1 MGNPDPGESRD
12 SSPDD
17 ELLVVIPLD
26 SDDELE
32 AAGIIPLPQSRFVP
46 GSRRFFTEDWTCFD
60 CYRWP
65 LKVESLL
72 TFRDSRMEKE
82 TSSPIDSNVS
92 TSREIYVKFA
102 NASNRWNEWVP
113 EDWLHQQTAIKL
125 NNFNREKV
133 DVWQKAKDS
142 IRGLELQ
149 PSGMYALPPSLVVSK
164 DSLTAEKILDV
175 KLCGSKTAGLKSGA
189 DLRKIEL
196 ENVQEAFVKWK
207 GLGYDSATWE
217 KIPSRDVKK
226 TSGLSPDD
234 VVRNEVDAAMYP
246 SFVSAFAGWKRRNAV
261 GIFERNRTTSKNDK
275 FVPYEKQPSFIEG
288 GILKDYQIKIE
299 GLNWLRF
306 KWTKDLPCILADEMG
321 LGKTVQIVSFITA
334 LMREYNEFPF
344 LILAPAIT
352 IGHWLDEFAKWS
364 PNTVTVHFTGQKPD
378 RTAIIEHEIFR
389 PKGQHP
395 RTRFHVL
402 LTAYENMML
411 EASFFK
417 DIQFAGLICDEGH
430 RLKNDESKTFRN
442 LMAYIKAR
450 HKVILSGTPLQNN
463 IRELFNLLN
472 FLDPE
477 KYDDPKSLSLEFGMD
492 NISQDDTIIPKIH
505 EAEILVPVTL
515 THIQKKL
522 YKAVLSKNFQLLRS
536 IGVHGKDDKNSSSLK
551 NVMMELRKICC
562 HPYLANKG
570 LEPENASPEELHKLL
585 VESSGKLSLLQNML
599 RKLFNSD
606 HRVLIFS
613 QFKLALDIIEDF
625 LVGEAYKFM
634 RIDGDV
640 PNHTRHSMINEFNA
654 NPKIFAFLLTTRTG
668 GTGIN
673 LTAADT
679 VIIYDCD
686 WNPHQD
692 IQAVARVHR
701 IGQTRPVL
709 IYRLFTRDTV
719 EDSIIQRSTS
729 KLALDK
735 LVVGGMKDDE
745 KYDAKELSSMLKFG
759 AKRLFEEGDDPPS
772 EQSRS
777 AYDDA
782 AVEKLL
788 DRKGLIAEEIAKEDS
803 KKAVDDS
810 AQKSSFSFAK
820 VWTLDSVTDVDAVDS
835 ASSAKLSEEGD
846 DDFWDK
852 LLQERLKQAIIA
864 EEEETMNG
872 LGKRRRQVVDYSER
886 PKKKSVQQSDELE
899 GEARFSDY
907 EPDGDDPEDIEVSSG
922 EDDTLDANPKMDSK
936 MQPTHIVSSI
946 NASTSKPIFDEQ
958 YWVTHRFETVKNTLQ
973 SWIPWCDSETAMDPA
988 ITAPI
993 KPNEN
998 GNERLKCWICIS
1010 ENCRFRHRCPQAM
1023 DLKFLERLLLGL
1035 KDVLSEPGE
1044 HSQNVLKSVELKT
1057 KIIDR
1062 LITHRKIQLKL
1073 EKASNTTAGSASETH
1088 PNRRTTAGSV
1098 LPPTPA
1104 GLSGVTSPAVRTVAP
1119 NSNPAISVAS
1129 IQQMPVTAE
1138 KGGRIQALPLH
1149 QNVPP
1154 RLLIPSAQISSR
1166 QTALPPNISQLPE
1179 PTGSFGQSSQKGAGL
1194 PNGILNVDAAP
1205 RVSGTGDSARPL
1217 SQSASLHSTPLAQA
1231 LTSVGKP
1238 QTPAERSYL
1247 ETIRIHHYNQMQQQL
1262 RQQRQKQ
1269 LLQQHQ
1275 IQQHQHQHQQAQ
1287 QSQQQQQIQQQQQ
1300 QQLIV
1305 KQMGNVV
1312 QPLQNFSGSQ
1322 GHEQK
1327 ILYPHQHLQL
1337 QQMQQ
1342 SQQVQ
1347 QNRQLLQNP
1356 IIRPGVDTRLS
1367 SIPAAEPRV
1376 ATRGSDQTLERAEIA
1391 PSNTVTNVSAQ
1402 TNSVQG
1408 ICWFCGLSGHI
1419 PEACESVKEDRIDI
1433 SCLEYLDTFFRAGKV
1448 PSDRYKAL
1456 RKFAVSALAA
1466 KNARA
1471 RERAQRLAMQ
1481 L

>member
-1 MGNPDPGESRD
+1 MSGVLPKDSGRAKLQERDTLSIATVKDVSQGKPPITPLSSFERARISRVMMASVEVGPDAASAQSHSDYVAVECIVDKRLPTQARQEVEYLVKFHGNDVLEWRPVSDLDNCATMIEMFEEHSKHLPSDCSDDISLGSDRETTETMTKTMMHLVQRFESNQSHPSTVARRRKPRSVGKTLDPEEAHKEPAESQPKVLSTAKRKVISDSDSSSDIASDRSSYAEIGKSELNERSNVEVDINVDLELSLITSEIQLHQNKCFRCGAGPDRKNRKDSDIIGVGGDLLSCSTCANRCHENCVSKPTKKEKERHDAECAKFDFKVFDYQCSDCFAIGVPTCSICHKLPVRQQNSHWHSPVPKEMGNPDPGESRD

-32 AAGIIPLPQSRFVP
+32 AAGIIPLFQISCEVICKIPVQATVA
-46 GSRRFFTEDWTCFD
+46 
-60 CYRWP
+60 WP

-472 FLDPE
+472 FLVDPE

-973 SWIPWCDSETAMDPA
+973 SWIP
-988 ITAPI
+988 
-993 KPNEN
+993 
-998 GNERLKCWICIS
+998 
-1010 ENCRFRHRCPQAM
+1010 
-1023 DLKFLERLLLGL
+1023 
-1035 KDVLSEPGE
+1035 
-1044 HSQNVLKSVELKT
+1044 
-1057 KIIDR
+1057 
-1062 LITHRKIQLKL
+1062 
-1073 EKASNTTAGSASETH
+1073 
-1088 PNRRTTAGSV
+1088 
-1098 LPPTPA
+1098 
-1104 GLSGVTSPAVRTVAP
+1104 
-1119 NSNPAISVAS
+1119 
-1129 IQQMPVTAE
+1129 
-1138 KGGRIQALPLH
+1138 
-1149 QNVPP
+1149 
-1154 RLLIPSAQISSR
+1154 
-1166 QTALPPNISQLPE
+1166 
-1179 PTGSFGQSSQKGAGL
+1179 
-1194 PNGILNVDAAP
+1194 
-1205 RVSGTGDSARPL
+1205 
-1217 SQSASLHSTPLAQA
+1217 
-1231 LTSVGKP
+1231 
-1238 QTPAERSYL
+1238 
-1247 ETIRIHHYNQMQQQL
+1247 
-1262 RQQRQKQ
+1262 
-1269 LLQQHQ
+1269 
-1275 IQQHQHQHQQAQ
+1275 
-1287 QSQQQQQIQQQQQ
+1287 
-1300 QQLIV
+1300 
-1305 KQMGNVV
+1305 
-1312 QPLQNFSGSQ
+1312 
-1322 GHEQK
+1322 
-1327 ILYPHQHLQL
+1327 
-1337 QQMQQ
+1337 
-1342 SQQVQ
+1342 
-1347 QNRQLLQNP
+1347 
-1356 IIRPGVDTRLS
+1356 
-1367 SIPAAEPRV
+1367 
-1376 ATRGSDQTLERAEIA
+1376 
-1391 PSNTVTNVSAQ
+1391 
-1402 TNSVQG
+1402 
-1408 ICWFCGLSGHI
+1408 
-1419 PEACESVKEDRIDI
+1419 
-1433 SCLEYLDTFFRAGKV
+1433 
-1448 PSDRYKAL
+1448 
-1456 RKFAVSALAA
+1456 
-1466 KNARA
+1466 
-1471 RERAQRLAMQ
+1471 
-1481 L
+1481 